1 MPHLTMHILT
11 LFGLFHQTRNDARF
25 STYSGAPSLQP
36 SIAPT
41 LDTTSNRSS
50 TQRYSSHFGEQN
62 ALAPETIPENS
73 RSVYGSAAAAGSTT
87 TLSSTDPK
95 TADIKAFAKVY
106 DRMNDVRA
114 DKQRF
119 VMSRNKT
126 EEVSKIALGAK
137 VERALSRRMVGQ
149 DAVFTPKSS
158 KPLDEKRALEV
169 EAN

>member
-1 MPHLTMHILT
+1 MA
-11 LFGLFHQTRNDARF
+11 RDNARF

-36 SIAPT
+36 SLAPT

-50 TQRYSSHFGEQN
+50 TQQYSSRFSEQTF
-62 ALAPETIPENS
+62 LAPQTIPEKS
-73 RSVYGSAAAAGSTT
+73 RTIYGNVDVAAASSSL

-95 TADIKAFAKVY
+95 TADIRSFANTL
-106 DRMNDVRA
+106 DRMNDSRT

-119 VMSRNKT
+119 VMSSNKT

-149 DAVFTPKSS
+149 DAVFRPK
-158 KPLDEKRALEV
+158 KPILDEKRALEV